1 VKISDSQI
9 QAVLTSGGQITPDAV
24 KVETTVIR
32 LVDAEL
38 IEQTAKDVLAM
49 PDREEMIANL
59 KARIEAGEYNPTGQE
74 IADSMVRRMMA
85 DRIR

>member
-1 VKISDSQI
+1 MKISDSQI

>member
-1 VKISDSQI
+1 MKISDSQI
-9 QAVLTSGGQITPDAV
+9 QAVLTSGGKITPDAV
-24 KVETTVIR
+24 MVETTVVR

-49 PDREEMIANL
+49 PDREEMIASL
-59 KARIEAGEYNPTGQE
+59 KARIEAGEYNPSGQE
-74 IADSMVRRMMA
+74 IADSMVRRMLA

>member
-1 VKISDSQI
+1 MKISDSQI

-49 PDREEMIANL
+49 PDREEMIASL

>member
-1 VKISDSQI
+1 MKISDSQI

-24 KVETTVIR
+24 MVETTVIR

-59 KARIEAGEYNPTGQE
+59 KARIEVGEYNPTGQE
-74 IADSMVRRMMA
+74 IADSMVRRMLA

>member
-1 VKISDSQI
+1 MKISDSQI

-74 IADSMVRRMMA
+74 IADSMVRRMLA

>member
-1 VKISDSQI
+1 MKISDSQI

-49 PDREEMIANL
+49 PDREEMIASL
-59 KARIEAGEYNPTGQE
+59 KVRIEAGEYNPTGQE